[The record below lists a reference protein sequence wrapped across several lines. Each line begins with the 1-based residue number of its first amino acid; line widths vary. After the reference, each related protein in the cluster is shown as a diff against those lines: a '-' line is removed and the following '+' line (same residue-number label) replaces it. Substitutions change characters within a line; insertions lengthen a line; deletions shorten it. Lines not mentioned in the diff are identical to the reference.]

1 MSLAVIFDGDDTL
14 WATEPL
20 YDRARLEARDIVAAA
35 GYDGAAWEALERQL
49 DVENVGMMGYS
60 PDRFPTSC
68 VQAYEQLTITA
79 GAAPDP
85 DVVRRIRV
93 AAASVFREDAAV
105 VAGAEETLAA
115 LRARG
120 ARLALLTKGH
130 PDVQARRVERSGLA
144 KYFDVIEIVTD
155 KSTETIAGLVRAL
168 GADAAD
174 AWMVGNSMRSD
185 VIPALAAGL
194 RAIWI
199 DAHVWEH
206 ERTHDHLRDERT
218 IVAARLSDV
227 PGLLTS

>member
-1 MSLAVIFDGDDTL
+1 VRLAVIFDGDDTL

-20 YDRARLEARDIVAAA
+20 YDRARTRAREIVAAA
-35 GYDGAAWEALERQL
+35 GHDGAAWEALERRL
-49 DVENVGMMGYS
+49 DVENVGAMGYS

-68 VQAYEQLTITA
+68 VQAYEQISIAA
-79 GAAPDP
+79 GAAPDAG
-85 DVVRRIRV
+85 VSRRIRQ
-93 AAASVFREDAAV
+93 AAASVFDEDAPV
-105 VAGAEETLAA
+105 IAGAEETLAA

-130 PDVQARRVERSGLA
+130 PDVQTRRVERSGLA
-144 KYFDVIEIVTD
+144 GYFDVIEIVTE
-155 KSTETIAGLVRAL
+155 KSEQTIVDLVRAL
-168 GADAAD
+168 GADVAD

-218 IVAARLSDV
+218 IIAARLSDV
-227 PGLLTS
+227 AALLA